1 MNVESRLYRIGGHTV
16 RVRLEQPWTFKAL
29 TAQQSEL
36 TDRLRHG
43 EDIGIESVPADRQEQ
58 VFINDNLMGKEVMTR
73 AVWDTLDETERL
85 EYRHALDF
93 LQYAPFEVAEGDPVF
108 TLTVHAEVP
117 SWLEET
123 RPGWKMA
130 TAVDELP
137 PYYYGYTFEGKTIY
151 EYLMTREIR
160 AGYFLMN
167 GDYSEGDYYPC
178 PRIGGRTTLF
188 QVNTSL
194 MIQYTFAT
202 AGLSTLL
209 LHASVTRYLG
219 RGNLFFGVS
228 GTGKSTHSRLWHDYV
243 PGSDLM
249 NDDNPVIRF
258 EDGRCVVYGS
268 PWSGKTV
275 CYRNVVAPVNALVRL
290 EQFPENRISRLEPLQ
305 AYASVIAAVST
316 IRWNHDI
323 MSLLVPT
330 IERVAMN
337 IPCFQLKCRPDEEAV
352 AVCKAAVYPSEH

>member
-1 MNVESRLYRIGGHTV
+1 MNLESRLYRIGGHTV
-16 RVRLEQPWTFKAL
+16 RVQLESPWTFKAL
-29 TAQQSEL
+29 TDQQLALVE
-36 TDRLRHG
+36 RLRRG

-58 VFINDNLMGKEVMTR
+58 LSVNEALMGKEAMTR
-73 AVWDTLDETERL
+73 EIWDTLDAAERA

-93 LQYAPFEVAEGDPVF
+93 LQYAPFQVEEGAPVF
-108 TLTVHAEVP
+108 TLTVRSEVP
-117 SWLEET
+117 AWLEET
-123 RPGWKMA
+123 RPQWKMA
-130 TAVDELP
+130 TAVDEIP
-137 PYYYGYTFEGKTIY
+137 PFYYGYTFEGKTIY

-160 AGYFLMN
+160 AGYFVMN
-167 GDYSEGDYYPC
+167 EDYTEGEYYPC

-202 AGLSTLL
+202 AGLGTLL
-209 LHASVTRYLG
+209 LHASVTRYEG
-219 RGNLFFGVS
+219 RANLFFGVS
-228 GTGKSTHSRLWHDYV
+228 GTGKSTHSRLWHEYV

-258 EDGRCVVYGS
+258 QEEGCVVYGS
-268 PWSGKTV
+268 PWSGKTL

-290 EQFPENRISRLEPLQ
+290 EQYPENRIARLEPLQ

-323 MSLLVPT
+323 MSLLVPS
-330 IERVAMN
+330 IERVAMTV
-337 IPCFQLKCRPDEEAV
+337 PCFQLRCRPDEEAV
-352 AVCKAAVYPSEH
+352 QVCKKAILS